1 MHEHSPEPNH
11 ALRLAISGWVS
22 LAIAMGIG
30 RFAFTPLLPIMQ
42 SDAGLEL
49 AQGGWLASANY
60 LGYLAGALLVSSVA
74 LPARAML
81 GVGLALVVA
90 STALMGVSESWPA
103 WMLWRFIA
111 GVASSV
117 AMVGTATL
125 CLNRLGAMG
134 KGHYAGVVFSGVGT
148 GIASAGLLCL
158 ALALWQVP
166 SATSWLV
173 LAGLALLLLP
183 VAWRLRTNQEGAPA
197 GDTATANPKPAQTGT
212 HAAKPPSPAFPW
224 RLILCYGLFGMGYIL
239 PATFLP
245 AQARTYIEDPA
256 LFGLAWPVFGAA
268 AALSTLLA
276 SRLTARFSLRRL
288 WCVSQLIMAVG
299 VCLPALHSSL
309 GAILLAACC
318 VGGTFMVATMTGM
331 QEARRYVPAAHTAQ
345 LIGLLTAAFA
355 LGQLLGPLVFS
366 FSNQWFGATLN
377 HSLWLATG
385 LLLLSSLL
393 LATDP
398 STPERD

>member
-1 MHEHSPEPNH
+1 
-11 ALRLAISGWVS
+11 L
-22 LAIAMGIG
+22 
-30 RFAFTPLLPIMQ
+30 
-42 SDAGLEL
+42 
-49 AQGGWLASANY
+49 
-60 LGYLAGALLVSSVA
+60 
-74 LPARAML
+74 
-81 GVGLALVVA
+81 
-90 STALMGVSESWPA
+90 
-103 WMLWRFIA
+103 
-111 GVASSV
+111 
-117 AMVGTATL
+117 
-125 CLNRLGAMG
+125 G
-134 KGHYAGVVFSGVGT
+134 KGSYAGVVFSGVGT
-148 GIASAGLLCL
+148 GIATAGLLCL
-158 ALALWQVP
+158 TLALGQVS
-166 SATSWLV
+166 SAISWLM
-173 LAGLALLLLP
+173 LAGVSLLLLP
-183 VAWRLRTNQEGAPA
+183 VAWRLRTPQASKAAREPG
-197 GDTATANPKPAQTGT
+197 TARQASSESATDSTKPA
-212 HAAKPPSPAFPW
+212 PPAFPW

-245 AQARTYIEDPA
+245 AQARAFIDDPA

-268 AALSTLLA
+268 AAVSTLVA

-366 FSNQWFGATLN
+366 FSNQWFGATLS